1 MEKNVNPEKKE
12 SGIMGCES
20 SSNPNGKINTRV
32 KLEEIVI
39 KSLIGLLSFEGSLD
53 HKIEKILQYLG
64 EFSQTDRSY
73 IFLFSNDG
81 YIINNTHEWVAKNIG
96 SEKENLQNLPCKTFP
111 WFIPK
116 IKNKE
121 IINIPNVEEM
131 PESAAVEK
139 EIFQAQAI
147 QSLVVVPLVVN
158 EKAIG
163 FLGFDA
169 VKHLREWQIED
180 ISLLQAIG
188 NVIGKALERRQYD
201 KELHKRELNYRIL
214 FENSNDGIFLLD
226 LEGNHMKVNQM
237 AAKMLG
243 YTQEELEGLSYK
255 NLVALEEI
263 GISEQTLTKLIQG
276 DTPPPYEKTMM
287 TKNRRRLPVE
297 INLALIK
304 DEKGQPLII
313 QSIVRDLSSRNIT
326 QKEIK
331 RLTFF
336 KNSVFQILNETLSH
350 DKAILPIR
358 TLLELNLKVIDS
370 CDHGWV
376 FELFQDQLIPIM
388 EKGPLK
394 EDLTIEM
401 IKTMSQRLNLVD
413 DVTTLKADE
422 IFQDLK
428 PEFIEE
434 DIHFL
439 IIPIKNNNKN
449 TIVFVLKQ
457 AEVESKFGINDLETS
472 LFLKKNFETML
483 QRINLES
490 SLLKKQRQLTQL
502 ADIDSLTGLFNRRKF
517 GELVTEYLKKGTHSA
532 LLYVDLNKFKEIND
546 TLGHNAGDKM
556 LSEITSRIK
565 RVSKG
570 KIIAGRLGG
579 DEFGLL
585 LPVTDKGEINR
596 TSAMILNIIE
606 ADYDIPGWYGRIS
619 ASIGIAMYPND
630 GNTFEELLKNA
641 DIAMY
646 EAKSSKHD
654 YVFFNQELAEKIE
667 NNIEM
672 EKEIEISLRDNDFI
686 LYYQPILKTK
696 DEQIKGYEALVRW
709 NHKERGI
716 LSPFHFLPFAEK
728 TGLIAKIDEKIRE
741 IAVLKLEEW
750 AKQKQ
755 NFALSINVSAKE
767 FLKPGFLDNMERLF
781 DTHKIDLRKLI
792 IEITENSFLEDYET
806 TVRTINYLKERGIQ
820 FSIDDFGTGY
830 SSLSYLR
837 KIPVDYLKIDM
848 EFIKDIHHNRVN
860 RTIVESTIKMAHD
873 LGFKTVC
880 EGVEAREEFNVL
892 KQLQTDYVQG
902 YLFGKPAPL

>member
-1 MEKNVNPEKKE
+1 MEKKVNPSEKE
-12 SGIMGCES
+12 SEIMGCKS
-20 SSNPNGKINTRV
+20 SGNLGEQFNNRV
-32 KLEEIVI
+32 KLEKIVI
-39 KSLIGLLSFEGSLD
+39 NSLIDLLSFQGSLD

-73 IFLFSNDG
+73 IFLFSKDG
-81 YIINNTHEWVAKNIG
+81 CSMSNTHEWVADNIN

-111 WFIPK
+111 WWTEK
-116 IKNKE
+116 IKNQE
-121 IINIPNVEEM
+121 IINIPSVEEM
-131 PESAAVEK
+131 GEYAAVEK
-139 EIFQAQAI
+139 DIFKAQAI

-158 EKAIG
+158 DTTIG

-169 VKHLREWQIED
+169 VKDLKTWKKED
-180 ISLLQAIG
+180 IELLQTIG
-188 NVIGKALERRQYD
+188 NIIGNALERHQYD

-214 FENSNDGIFLLD
+214 FENSTDGIFLLD

-237 AAKMLG
+237 GAKMVG
-243 YTQEELEGLSYK
+243 YTLDEIQGLSYK
-255 NLVALEEI
+255 DLVALEEI
-263 GISEQTLTKLIQG
+263 GISEQMLSKLIKG
-276 DTPPPYEKTMM
+276 ETPPPYEKTLM
-287 TKNRRRLPVE
+287 TKKGRRLPVE
-297 INLALIK
+297 INLTLIK
-304 DEKGQPLII
+304 DEKGCPSMI
-313 QSIVRDLSSRNIT
+313 QSIVRDLSPRKNT

-336 KNSVFQILNETLSH
+336 KNSVFRILNETLSNV
-350 DKAILPIR
+350 KATLPTR
-358 TLLELNLKVIDS
+358 TLLELNLQVIDS

-376 FELFQDQLIPIM
+376 FELFQNQLIPIM
-388 EKGPLK
+388 EMGPLK
-394 EDLTIEM
+394 EELTIDM
-401 IKTMSQRLNLVD
+401 IKTMSQRLRPVD
-413 DVTTLKADE
+413 DVTTLKANE

-428 PEFIEE
+428 PKSMAE

-439 IIPIKNNNKN
+439 IIPIKNKN
-449 TIVFVLKQ
+449 ENSIVFVLKQ
-457 AEVESKFGINDLETS
+457 AEVENKFSDNDIETG

-490 SLLKKQRQLTQL
+490 TLLKKQQQLTQL
-502 ADIDSLTGLFNRRKF
+502 ADIDSLTGLYNRRKF

-619 ASIGIAMYPND
+619 ASIGIAMYPKD

-654 YVFFNQELAEKIE
+654 YIFFNQELADKIE

-672 EKEIEISLRDNDFI
+672 EKEIEISLRENGFI
-686 LYYQPILKTK
+686 LYYQPILETK
-696 DEQIKGYEALVRW
+696 DEQIKGFEALVRW

-728 TGLIAKIDEKIRE
+728 TGLIAKIDEKTRE
-741 IAVLKLEEW
+741 IAVKKLEEW
-750 AKQKQ
+750 EKKNQ
-755 NFALSINVSAKE
+755 NVSLSINVSAKE

-806 TVRTINYLKERGIQ
+806 TVRTINYLKEKGIQ

-848 EFIKDIHHNRVN
+848 EFVKDIHHNRVN
-860 RTIVESTIKMAHD
+860 QTIVESTIKMAHN

-880 EGVEAREEFNVL
+880 EGVETREEFNIL
-892 KQLQTDYVQG
+892 RQLQTDYVQG